1 MKPNHNKTRKNN
13 LIIMGMKHSGK
24 TTVGK
29 KTARVLSARF
39 YDLDDFIVSIYNR
52 DNPASHAR
60 SCRYI
65 YQRDGKK
72 VFLTFEVKAASEA
85 RGRMTENKV
94 TVLALGGGTIENGP
108 AMALL
113 SGHGEMVYLREDP
126 EILFNRIVSGGIPPF
141 LSKKAPFES
150 FLVLYE
156 RRSLLYRSAADIII
170 ECGGRRVEAIVEDLV
185 KR

>member
-1 MKPNHNKTRKNN
+1 MRKKN

-24 TTVGK
+24 TTVGEK
-29 KTARVLSARF
+29 AARLLSARF
-39 YDLDDFIVSIYNR
+39 YDLDDFIVSAYNR
-52 DNPASHAR
+52 DNPSSIAR
-60 SCRYI
+60 TCRDI
-65 YQRDGKK
+65 YQREGKEG
-72 VFLTFEVKAASEA
+72 FLSIEMKAAADA
-85 RGRMTENKV
+85 RARMTENEV

-113 SGHGEMVYLREDP
+113 SGHGEMVYLKEDP
-126 EILFNRIVSGGIPPF
+126 EILFNRIAAGGIPPF
-141 LSKKAPFES
+141 LSNKAPFKS

-156 RRSLLYRSAADIII
+156 RRSLLYRNAADIII